1 MDNLKNKLK
10 DTYHGIRKHLSEGS
24 TSTQIIVVIIV
35 AIVVITMINIIT
47 SIVKRI
53 RNYYQGSPELVK
65 TIKSAKKRLVI
76 KQYENHEIQKLL
88 RRSKNEHGGI
98 EFTYRLWFLV
108 DDWTYKYGSWKHI
121 FHKGNSD
128 SWPNRAPGAWFHPKK
143 NTMRIYMNTYN
154 NIVDSADIPNI
165 PIQKWV
171 HMAIICN
178 NRDINIYINGQLRK
192 QLKLSGIPRQNN
204 GDLYVNNFGG
214 FSGYIS
220 RMVYHDYAIPVA
232 KLKEYVDE
240 GPSRVL
246 PPSIDISPP
255 YLASN
260 WWQMN
265 Y

>member
-1 MDNLKNKLK
+1 MNNIKNKLK
-10 DTYHGIRKHLSEGS
+10 DTYTGIKSYLTDGS
-24 TSTQIIVVIIV
+24 SKAQIIAVILVSIVVII
-35 AIVVITMINIIT
+35 IISIIT
-47 SIVKRI
+47 TIVKRR

-76 KQYENHEIQKLL
+76 KQYENHEIEKLL
-88 RRSKNEHGGI
+88 RRSKNEFGGI
-98 EFTYRLWFLV
+98 EFTYRMWFLV

-143 NTMRIYMNTYN
+143 NIMRIYMNTYN
-154 NIVDSADIPNI
+154 NIVDSTDIPNI

-178 NRDINIYINGQLRK
+178 NIDINIYINGQLRK
-192 QLKLSGIPRQNN
+192 QMKLSGIPRQNN
-204 GDLYVNNFGG
+204 GDLYINNFGG

-220 RMVYHDYAIPVA
+220 RMVYHDYAIPLA
-232 KLKEYVDE
+232 KLKDYVDE
-240 GPSRVL
+240 GPSRV
-246 PPSIDISPP
+246 PCPSIDNVPP
-255 YLASN
+255 YLVSN